1 MPDLPPNR
9 ERAGEAM
16 IDAQKLAEHAGFSK
30 FHQRQLRFLIARMA
44 RLAYSDGLEDA
55 ARECELAEPI
65 EPTMDA
71 LAAAIRAMKT
81 ANGEV
86 SGAGTAS
93 G

>member
-9 ERAGEAM
+9 ERADKAM
-16 IDAQKLAEHAGFSK
+16 MDAQNLAEQAGFSK
-30 FHQRQLRFLIARMA
+30 FHQRQLRFLIARLA

-71 LAAAIRAMKT
+71 LSAAIRAMKT
-81 ANGEV
+81 ANAELKD
-86 SGAGTAS
+86 AER
-93 G
+93 